1 MAYLDLINLR
11 KSFGPMV
18 AVNNFT
24 LNIAKGEFVS
34 FLGPSGCGKTTTM
47 RMIAGF
53 EQPDQGAIQ
62 LDGADLTRVP
72 ANKRKVGM
80 VFQSYALFPHLSVS
94 DNITFGMSLAGASKA
109 EMAKRANELLDLIQ
123 LPTLGSRYPH
133 QLSGGQQQR
142 VALARAIAIQPRVL
156 LLDEPLSA
164 LDAKIRDELRNEIRR
179 IQLALGITAIYVTH
193 DQSEA
198 LALSD
203 RVVVMNAGNI
213 EQVGTPFEVYNHP
226 SSAFVSGFVGTQS
239 VLQAVAGSEPTL
251 ITVSGA
257 PVRLDRA
264 LNGKRQG
271 DQVQLRLRPE
281 QVAIGARDGHN
292 QLAGVVEQITF
303 LGSVV
308 RVQVKTSAG
317 NLSADILNNP
327 DLNLPKPNDPITV
340 SFAPGACQA
349 G

>member
-11 KSFGPMV
+11 KSFGTTT

-62 LDGADLTRVP
+62 LDGADLTKVP

-80 VFQSYALFPHLSVS
+80 VFQSYALFPHLSVA
-94 DNITFGMSLAGASKA
+94 DNITFGMSLAGASKGD
-109 EMAKRANELLDLIQ
+109 MARRANELLDLIQ

-179 IQLALGITAIYVTH
+179 IQHELGITAIYVTH

-213 EQVGTPFEVYNHP
+213 EQVGTPFEVYNHAA
-226 SSAFVSGFVGTQS
+226 SGFVAGFVGTQS
-239 VLQAVAGSEPTL
+239 VLQATVGSDASTVL
-251 ITVSGA
+251 VSGA
-257 PVRLDRA
+257 PVRLDKP
-264 LNGKRQG
+264 LSGKRAG
-271 DQVQLRLRPE
+271 DAVQLRLRPE
-281 QVAIGARDGHN
+281 LVAIAPRPGDN
-292 QLAGVVEQITF
+292 QLSGVIEQITF

-308 RVQVKTSAG
+308 RVQVKTGAG
-317 NLSADILNNP
+317 NLAADLLNNP
-327 DLNLPKPNDPITV
+327 DLTLPKPNDAVTV
-340 SFAPGACQA
+340 SFSPGACQVP
-349 G
+349 

>member
-11 KSFGPMV
+11 KSFGSTT

-53 EQPDQGAIQ
+53 EQPDHGAIQ
-62 LDGADLTRVP
+62 LDGADLTKVP

-80 VFQSYALFPHLSVS
+80 VFQSYALFPHLNVA
-94 DNITFGMSLAGASKA
+94 DNITFGMSLAGANKGD
-109 EMAKRANELLDLIQ
+109 MARRANELLDLIQ

-164 LDAKIRDELRNEIRR
+164 LDAKIRDELRTEIRR
-179 IQLALGITAIYVTH
+179 IQHELGITAIYVTH

-226 SSAFVSGFVGTQS
+226 ASGFVASFVGMQS
-239 VLQAVAGSEPTL
+239 VLQA
-251 ITVSGA
+251 TVGKDASTVLVNGA
-257 PVRLDRA
+257 PVRLDKP
-264 LNGKRQG
+264 LSGKRAG
-271 DQVQLRLRPE
+271 DAVKLQLRPE
-281 QVAIGARDGHN
+281 LVAIVPRPGDN
-292 QLAGVVEQITF
+292 QLSGVIDQITF

-308 RVQVKTSAG
+308 RVQVKTGAG
-317 NLSADILNNP
+317 NLAADLLNNP
-327 DLNLPKPNDPITV
+327 GLTLPKPNDAVTV
-340 SFAPGACQA
+340 SFSPGACQVS
-349 G
+349 